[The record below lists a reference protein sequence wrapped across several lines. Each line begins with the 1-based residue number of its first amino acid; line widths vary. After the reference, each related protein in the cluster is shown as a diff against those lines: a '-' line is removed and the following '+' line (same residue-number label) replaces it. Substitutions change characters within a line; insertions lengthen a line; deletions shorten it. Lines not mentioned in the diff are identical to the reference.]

1 MLEEDVTIEEITR
14 AMLSMQNNK
23 APGLDGLPKEYYFTF
38 WEQLSSSLL
47 LVYKESW
54 DKKVLPLSMNEE
66 MISLLWKKG
75 SKKDLRNWRPL
86 TLLGVDIKI
95 LTKALFFRL
104 QAVVPKLIGV
114 EQTWDIGTEDD
125 RQFGYYKR

>member
-54 DKKVLPLSMNEE
+54 DKKVLPL
-66 MISLLWKKG
+66 ISLLWKKG

-114 EQTWDIGTEDD
+114 EQTWDIGMEDD